1 LELKKMFGTML
12 KSFRNTEEPK
22 KYELTARDLELKE
35 VWEELDEELKD
46 FAKTARR
53 LGLGR
58 NLKTRFNERGMAELI
73 NQLDEIGYEIRK
85 KENK

>member
-1 LELKKMFGTML
+1 MFGTMIKFFT
-12 KSFRNTEEPK
+12 KSQEAIE
-22 KYELTARDLELKE
+22 YELTARDLELKE

-58 NLKTRFNERGMAELI
+58 NLKTRFNERGMAELVI
-73 NQLDEIGYEIRK
+73 QLDDIGYEIRK
-85 KENK
+85 KEKK

>member
-1 LELKKMFGTML
+1 MFGTML
-12 KSFRNTEEPK
+12 KSFRKTEEPK
-22 KYELTARDLELKE
+22 KYELTEHDLKLKAI
-35 VWEELDEELKD
+35 WEALDPELKD

-58 NLKTRFNERGMAELI
+58 NLKTRFNERGMAELVK
-73 NQLDEIGYEIRK
+73 QLDEIGYEIRK

>member
-1 LELKKMFGTML
+1 MIKTFKKPQQP
-12 KSFRNTEEPK
+12 E
-22 KYELTARDLELKE
+22 KYEPTAHDLELKE
-35 VWEELDEELKD
+35 IWDSLDQELKD

-58 NLKTRFNERGMAELI
+58 NLKTRFNERGMAELV